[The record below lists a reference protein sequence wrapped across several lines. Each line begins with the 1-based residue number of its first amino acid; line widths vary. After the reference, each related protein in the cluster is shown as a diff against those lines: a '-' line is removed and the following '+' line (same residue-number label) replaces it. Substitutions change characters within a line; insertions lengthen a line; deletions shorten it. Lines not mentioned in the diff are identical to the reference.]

1 MSATVQLEPV
11 ARWRVSGESDGP
23 QGADGVGQLAATAYA
38 AMCAAP
44 WEYDHD
50 AAEIP
55 VHEFDRPRPRGQA
68 YKAVW
73 GYDADARTQRSC
85 CGAACLSYRIPA
97 DALDDGNADGVANL
111 LSVQMQVAVDRYCDA
126 GVQVFAIVTDEITPP
141 SVTAAA
147 AGASAGATVWFAT
160 SGQADA
166 EGNPLAPN
174 KRDGE
179 AGDASFAFG
188 EPEAPGRFLH
198 VYLLM
203 ADYLGVR
210 GAWIEGGA
218 IFASE
223 SAGVEF
229 SREVEVSADDSVV
242 GVTGLSV
249 GRVKSSATVGGSSV
263 SNTVAG
269 ALAKMPRLSV
279 WQNWSLTAD
288 RDTLGS
294 AADASFPAKFND
306 MLAFVFSGAALYDG
320 AGAAAGV
327 VLSSSTLA
335 RCLAG
340 DQPGVIGFLENQ
352 GAPTLRFA
360 VLTAHGIT
368 QGRTFRGL
376 RFTGA
381 LDPSMPVR
389 LVAYGVNGTPA
400 FAGAS
405 PKSAT
410 ALPWWGVVISK
421 EFRDGRLGEVRC
433 YSNPVA
439 ATGGS
444 NGIGDDSVAES
455 ATGPVDVVPLFSKV
469 FPGAVRDIPFDLP
482 WATGE
487 ISSLILA
494 AYPAGVPS
502 ATSGGT
508 SYDAAVTRTVSIAQA
523 NSGATAATRSKITGT
538 ATFLAANLDFTGT
551 CYFPLDYLR
560 SKKLIPTV
568 TRTGDTYAYN
578 FDTYVGMRQSGG
590 QMLPYAYTVDNCP
603 VRWEFSGL
611 TLSFTTG
618 GKTFSANIP
627 GVFASGTKAQYQ
639 TEGVSAWHEGDESY
653 TYIKMSALFEK
664 TVSIVATASDGQK
677 LDVTCALRVKAY
689 HERVSTKSLYQWQE
703 AGTQEWSRSRTW
715 SDFIADGGVDATLS
729 GGYSYA
735 YADRD
740 NGSVTASVTDAGS
753 ASFTVGD
760 VTYTAQI
767 PAATN
772 SLAAAITVKSAAG
785 AAAVGYDTT
794 AAATATVTVPARSML
809 LRFEGS
815 DGSERYATL
824 ALPSSSVSATRGN
837 GVTARNAYAGTAAV
851 KSVAGTVADGATVN
865 ETGASADIDPGLV
878 MLYE

>member
-11 ARWRVSGESDGP
+11 ARWMVSGESDGP

-38 AMCAAP
+38 AMCASP

-55 VHEFDRPRPRGQA
+55 VHEFDRPRPRGQT

-85 CGAACLSYRIPA
+85 CGAACYTYRIPA

-126 GVQVFAIVTDEITPP
+126 GVQVFAIVSDEITPP

-229 SREVEVSADDSVV
+229 SREVEVTADDSVV

-249 GRVKSSATVGGSSV
+249 GRVKSAATVGGSSV

-269 ALAKMPRLSV
+269 ALAKVPRLSV

-327 VLSSSTLA
+327 VLSSSTLT
-335 RCLAG
+335 RELAG
-340 DQPGVIGFLENQ
+340 DQPGVIGFLENE
-352 GAPTLRFA
+352 GAPTLQFA

-389 LVAYGVNGTPA
+389 LVAYGVNGTPT

-410 ALPWWGVVISK
+410 ALPWWGDVISK
-421 EFRDGRLGEVRC
+421 AFRDGGLGAVRC
-433 YSNPVA
+433 YTSPAA
-439 ATGGS
+439 ATAGS

-455 ATGPVDVVPLFSKV
+455 ATGPVDVVPLFSRV
-469 FPGAVRDIPFDLP
+469 FPGAVRDIPFDQP

-502 ATSGGT
+502 AASGGT
-508 SYDAAVTRTVSIAQA
+508 SYDATVSRSFSFTLPNSGGNAVTRSAVDTQV
-523 NSGATAATRSKITGT
+523 ATTGT
-538 ATFLAANLDFTGT
+538 VGISLANNDGK
-551 CYFPLDYLR
+551 
-560 SKKLIPTV
+560 S
-568 TRTGDTYAYN
+568 
-578 FDTYVGMRQSGG
+578 
-590 QMLPYAYTVDNCP
+590 
-603 VRWEFSGL
+603 
-611 TLSFTTG
+611 TTG
-618 GKTFSANIP
+618 WLLSKSAMKSAGGDGSLYRWYPHNTTNVSKAVSSRLKFAVAVSLSVNGKTFSY
-627 GVFASGTKAQYQ
+627 SGTVY
-639 TEGVSAWHEGDESY
+639 
-653 TYIKMSALFEK
+653 
-664 TVSIVATASDGQK
+664 
-677 LDVTCALRVKAY
+677 
-689 HERVSTKSLYQWQE
+689 KSLTVTWEHTNFVLLDSSYIVGSETSRYRGFVPATTISFTAGAQDGSTLAVTLAIPASTLTLNGGSWQTSSLQASLVCGAVDLPADPEYGVRLE
-703 AGTQEWSRSRTW
+703 AAAANPS
-715 SDFIADGGVDATLS
+715 ATVQS
-729 GGYSYA
+729 GWSYA
-735 YADRD
+735 YSTRD
-740 NGSVTASVTDAGS
+740 DGSVSVAVADAGS
-753 ASFTVGD
+753 ASFTVGG

-767 PAATN
+767 PEASST
-772 SLAAAITVKSAAG
+772 LPVAITSKSAAG
-785 AAAVGYDTT
+785 NTAVGNDLT
-794 AAATATVTVPARSML
+794 AAATATFTAPARTML
-809 LRFEGS
+809 LPFSGS
-815 DGSERYATL
+815 NGSLKYATL
-824 ALPSSSVSATRGN
+824 AIPSSSVSATRGN
-837 GVTARNAYAGTAAV
+837 GVTARNAYLGNAASKTATA
-851 KSVAGTVADGATVN
+851 TITNGATVN
-865 ETGASADIDPGLV
+865 ETGATENLDPGLV